1 MSANE
6 RPSPD
11 ELKVDKA
18 NLYREENYTDLRVG
32 SIRRLIPVKPDGS
45 PDPDR
50 KAIFVAQTNAMTQA
64 GLVPLDARIEASSL
78 EEAIEKFPEAVR
90 AAMARLVE
98 TVREIQRQEA
108 SRIIVPKAGPG
119 GKIQLG

>member
-1 MSANE
+1 VSANE

>member
-1 MSANE
+1 VSANE

-18 NLYREENYTDLRVG
+18 NLYREESYTDLRIG
-32 SIRRLIPVKPDGS
+32 SIRHLVPVKPDGS
-45 PDPDR
+45 PDPER
-50 KAIFVAQTNAMTQA
+50 KALFVAQTNAMTQA
-64 GLVPLDARIEASSL
+64 GLVPLDAPIEASSL

-108 SRIIVPKAGPG
+108 SRIIVPKTGPG

>member
-1 MSANE
+1 VSANE
-6 RPSPD
+6 RPRPD

-18 NLYREENYTDLRVG
+18 NLYREENYTDLRIG

-64 GLVPLDARIEASSL
+64 GLVPLDAPIEASSL
-78 EEAIEKFPEAVR
+78 EEAIEKFPDAVR